1 MEPTES
7 QYLIINALQTLG
19 LLEYDFFYEQDRGGW
34 YIATPSTGLPISM
47 ILPNGDIVPTNWT
60 IQS

>member
-19 LLEYDFFYEQDRGGW
+19 LLEYDFYDQDRGEW
-34 YIATPSTGLPISM
+34 YIATPSTVLPISM
-47 ILPNGDIVPTNWT
+47 ILLNGDIVPPNWT

>member
-1 MEPTES
+1 MEPTEF

-19 LLEYDFFYEQDRGGW
+19 LLEYDFYDQDRGEW
-34 YIATPSTGLPISM
+34 YIATPSTVLPISM
-47 ILPNGDIVPTNWT
+47 ILFNGDIVPTNWT